1 MTQGNDCIS
10 PESLLALLKERRSIR
25 RYRPDPVPDEM
36 VEQLLE
42 AGRWMKKLPP
52 ICVNTAFAYED
63 LETWRA
69 VALHQAPG
77 DIYNRNSNPT
87 TSLFEEKVAAGIP
100 EGLIRYAVGIEDV
113 DDLKADLTQALASL

>member
-10 PESLLALLKERRSIR
+10 PESLLTLLKERRSIR

-52 ICVNTAFAYED
+52 ICANTAFAYED

-69 VALHQAPG
+69 VALHQALG
-77 DIYNRNSNPT
+77 DIYSRNSNPT
-87 TSLFEEKVAAGIP
+87 TSLFEEKAAAGVP
-100 EGLIRYAVGIEDV
+100 EGLIRYAVGIEDL